1 MIRRVLAA
9 ALGGLLVTAGL
20 AGCGIP
26 DNTAVQV
33 DGSGP
38 AAESGSL
45 NGGAVEPPTHTASK
59 DPKQFILNYLAAAA
73 GEPDQAYN
81 RAKEF
86 IAPAA
91 RAVLRERKGSDVAW
105 TVVRLREEPEATP
118 PNNDGTSV
126 VTVKVQQVGV
136 LRADGTLAPPVA
148 TETQYQFKLRPAPS
162 TNDAQDPGLM
172 IAELQ
177 NVLLLS
183 DKALDTYYRT
193 HTIYFWNSDQ
203 TQLVPD
209 LRYLPSAV
217 PAERLVT
224 EVVKWLTDGPS
235 DWLAPAVTRLP
246 ERTTP
251 INNATGS
258 DGRWE
263 VNLAIPG
270 VVSKDRLA
278 RLATQLAWS
287 LGTQTGQLDLKIQN
301 QNRLTVDLKQERES
315 HPAYR
320 IVGSPQRFCVYD
332 GAIRPL
338 SFGELSGTVPVAA
351 ADNKGVVSAALDR
364 SGDDILAALVVA
376 QADRGQRL
384 MAGTGPAPVS
394 LFNGGGRWF
403 TSLGRPVWLRS
414 LDPQRPYG
422 LVVADGRLYRFDRS
436 AVMYPVSLPVS
447 GRVTAVAASLD
458 GQRIALIIGGR
469 LYVAVVNLDG
479 GVVTVDQPRRLV
491 TRLTDLSA
499 VDWSGEN
506 KLVFAGV
513 EGRPVFAGFEGRP
526 AIYETTVDGGLD
538 TALKRDI
545 GAQVTH
551 LAAYAGSSVGAVF
564 MYEANKVAYRN
575 TASND
580 VIKRDQV
587 VGVTPPPGGKASNP
601 TAPFF
606 LY

>member
-9 ALGGLLVTAGL
+9 ALGGVLILAGL

-26 DNTAVQV
+26 DNTAVRV
-33 DGSGP
+33 DGPGP
-38 AAESGSL
+38 AGESGSL

-59 DPKQFILNYLAAAA
+59 DPKEFILNYLAAAA

-86 IAPAA
+86 LTPKAKAA
-91 RAVLRERKGSDVAW
+91 LRERKGSDVTW
-105 TVVRLREEPEATP
+105 TVVRLREDPEATP
-118 PNNDGTSV
+118 PNNEGTSV

-136 LRADGTLAPPVA
+136 LRADGTLGPPVA
-148 TETQYQFKLRPAPS
+148 TETKYQFKLQSAPS
-162 TNDAQDPGLM
+162 INDTQDPGLL
-172 IAELQ
+172 IAELP

-183 DKALDTYYRT
+183 DKALSEYYRT

-209 LRYLPSAV
+209 LRYLPSAL

-246 ERTTP
+246 ERTYP

-320 IVGSPQRFCVYD
+320 IDGRPQRFCIYD
-332 GAIRPL
+332 GAIHPL
-338 SFGELSGTVPVAA
+338 SFDEPSGSVPVAA
-351 ADNKGVVSAALDR
+351 ADNRGVVSAALDR
-364 SGDDILAALVVA
+364 SGDDVLAALVEA
-376 QADRGQRL
+376 GPDGRQRL
-384 MAGTGPAPVS
+384 RVGVGPAPVTVI
-394 LFNGGGRWF
+394 NGNVRWYAA
-403 TSLGRPVWLRS
+403 LGRPVWLRS

-436 AVMYPVSLPVS
+436 AVMNPVSLPMS

-458 GQRIALIIGGR
+458 GHRIALIIGGG
-469 LYVAVVNLDG
+469 LYLAAVNLDG
-479 GVVTVDQPRRLV
+479 GVVTVGQPRRLV
-491 TRLTDLSA
+491 TRLTNLSA

-506 KLVFAGV
+506 KLVLAGS
-513 EGRPVFAGFEGRP
+513 EGRP

-538 TALKRDI
+538 TPLRQDI

-580 VIKRDQV
+580 IIKREQV
-587 VGVTPPPGGKASNP
+587 AGVTPPPGGKPSNL